1 MRGTGH
7 LEPLRSLALRQMGLA
22 YRQDP
27 QDVFSKLRRAVHKAS
42 NLEEAWRVIYRNGRY
57 SNSDDVRKA
66 IECFSLDPPRNLRSI
81 QRRLSRGTFDFGKA
95 RGAPIQKRDGKGKP
109 TGKIRPIVIASL
121 EARIVQRA
129 ILNVLV
135 EIPALK
141 PYTNTPY
148 SFGGLRKARSGD
160 KAPGEDISAVPA
172 AIKAV
177 LDEIGTGA
185 SWIAAADITGFFTK
199 IPKSKVISIIG
210 NAIKDPD
217 LMNLLEAAINVE
229 LENLSEL
236 RKFADQFP
244 IEDIGVA
251 QGNSLSPLLG
261 NVLLSEFDQLMNEGD
276 CRCIRYIDDFII
288 LAPTRKAA
296 DARLRKAKRLLK
308 EFNMELAPEKSSKRA
323 QEVSEGFEFLGIE
336 LSPGFVRPAKKART
350 KFLAS
355 IESQLDA
362 SKSAI
367 RGLRHGHKID
377 PKLAL
382 ISTLKRIDGMVDG
395 WGKHYWFC
403 NDRQTFRAVDEKV
416 RSSIG
421 SYLGA
426 YSDTRSRL
434 PEDQEHL
441 PLGLT
446 TLGEM
451 ERSPFAYPKQARRV
465 ADT

>member
-7 LEPLRSLALRQMGLA
+7 LEPLRGLALHQMGLA

-27 QDVFSKLRRAVHKAS
+27 QDVFSKLRKAVHKSS
-42 NLEEAWRVIYRNGRY
+42 NLEDAWRVIHRNGKF
-57 SNSDDVRKA
+57 SNSDDVRQA
-66 IECFSLDPPRNLRSI
+66 IERFSEDPAGNLRSI
-81 QRRLSRGTFDFGKA
+81 QRRLSLGSFGFGQAK
-95 RGAPIQKRDGKGKP
+95 GAPIQKRDGKGKL

-141 PYTNTPY
+141 PYANTPH
-148 SFGGLRKARSGD
+148 SFGGLRKARAADRATSD
-160 KAPGEDISAVPA
+160 DISAVPA

-177 LDEIGTGA
+177 LDEIGQGA
-185 SWIAAADITGFFTK
+185 GWIAAADITGFFTK
-199 IPKSKVISIIG
+199 IPKSAVIGIIR
-210 NAIKDPD
+210 NAIKDDD
-217 LMNLLEAAINVE
+217 LVSLLEAAISVE
-229 LENLSEL
+229 LANLNNL
-236 RKFADQFP
+236 RKYADQFP

-261 NVLLSEFDQLMNEGD
+261 NILLAKFDAAMNEGD

-296 DARLRKAKRLLK
+296 NARLRKAKTLLE
-308 EFNMELAPEKSSKRA
+308 EFDMELAPEKSSKQA
-323 QEVSEGFEFLGIE
+323 HDVSNGFEFLGIE
-336 LSPGFVRPAKKART
+336 ISPGFVRPAKKARA
-350 KFLAS
+350 KFLNS
-355 IESQLDA
+355 IDIQLDA
-362 SKSAI
+362 SKTAI
-367 RGLRHGHKID
+367 AGLRHGHKLD

-382 ISTLKRIDGMVDG
+382 IATLKRIDGMIDG

-403 NDRQTFRAVDEKV
+403 NDRQLFRAVDAKIL
-416 RSSIG
+416 RAIG

-426 YSDTRSRL
+426 YSDARSRL
-434 PEDQEHL
+434 DEGKEHL

-446 TLGEM
+446 ELGEI
-451 ERSPFAYPKQARRV
+451 ERSPFAYPKA
-465 ADT
+465 T